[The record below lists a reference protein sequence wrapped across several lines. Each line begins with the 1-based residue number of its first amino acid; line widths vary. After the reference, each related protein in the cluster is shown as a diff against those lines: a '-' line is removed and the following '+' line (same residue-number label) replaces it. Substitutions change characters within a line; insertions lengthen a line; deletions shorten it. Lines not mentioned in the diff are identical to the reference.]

1 MKTSKSIRITQKVH
15 ASAEG
20 ELPKEIELIHTGSW
34 RTPWHGDFDVTEA
47 DIDEAV
53 RHFDAGVYR
62 VRGTEPLPGTLDHLG
77 GESPAAFRINAL
89 RRDGDRMLGAIDW
102 TALGKEKIERD
113 EYRYISIEFYPS
125 TMPFENPEVEGEM
138 LKNVVTGATLTNDPL
153 LKKLKP
159 VMASAR
165 SGASDN
171 NHEGGDMELDKL
183 RVKPL
188 EELSD
193 DEKAF
198 LTEHKADLTDE
209 ELKTFGLGETED
221 EAAKA
226 AAEKEAA
233 DKAAAEKE
241 AAEKAEAE
249 AKAAEE
255 ASKLEASAL
264 GGLTAAQV
272 KQLQADAKA
281 GREASLKLAK
291 KEAQEFVAASI
302 ANGRIKSEHSD
313 EAVDLL
319 LASAGD
325 QRTRLETFINNLPEN
340 PLLAGEE
347 GSDEAGEGAS
357 VVDRVFAQA
366 QELVSKGE
374 AKTIG
379 EATRSVLKAN
389 AGLKK
394 QFQAENNENS
404 KE

>member
-1 MKTSKSIRITQKVH
+1 MKTSKSIRLTQRVQ
-15 ASAEG
+15 ASVNG

-47 DIDEAV
+47 DIDEAIG
-53 RHFDAGVYR
+53 HFDAGVYR

-77 GESPAAFRINAL
+77 GESPAAFRIKAL
-89 RRDGDRMLGAIDW
+89 RRDGDRMIASIDW
-102 TALGKEKIERD
+102 TVLGKEKIERD

-125 TMPFENPEVEGEM
+125 SMPFENPEVEGEM

-165 SGASDN
+165 SGASDKP

-183 RVKPL
+183 RVKSL

-198 LTEHKADLTDE
+198 LNEHKADLTDE
-209 ELKTFGLGETED
+209 ELKTLGIEETED
-221 EAAKA
+221 EAAA
-226 AAEKEAA
+226 REAAEKEAA
-233 DKAAAEKE
+233 DKAAAEK
-241 AAEKAEAE
+241 AEAE
-249 AKAAEE
+249 AEAAEE
-255 ASKLEASAL
+255 AAKLEASAL
-264 GGLTAAQV
+264 GGLSAAQV
-272 KQLQADAKA
+272 RQLQADAKA

-291 KEAQEFVAASI
+291 KEAQEFVASSI
-302 ANGRIKSEHSD
+302 AKGRIKSDHSD

-319 LASAGD
+319 LASAGE

-340 PLLAGEE
+340 PLLEGER
-347 GSDEAGEGAS
+347 GSSEAGEGAS

-366 QELVSKGE
+366 QEKVSKGE
-374 AKTIG
+374 AQTIG
-379 EATRSVLKAN
+379 EATRALLKAD

-394 QFQAENNENS
+394 QFQAEQES
-404 KE
+404 KQ